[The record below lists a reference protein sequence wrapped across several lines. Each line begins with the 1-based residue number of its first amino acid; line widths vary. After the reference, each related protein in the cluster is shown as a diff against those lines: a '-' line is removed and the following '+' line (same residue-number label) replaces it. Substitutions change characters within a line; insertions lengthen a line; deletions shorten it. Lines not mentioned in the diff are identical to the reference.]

1 MILTYWLDQPV
12 WLMFVLL
19 AVLILGASAL
29 ICVVS
34 TLRATRP
41 AMLRLGTG
49 IVAPY
54 FNAVSVLLALLAG
67 FVASD
72 SWERHRQASRIVQ
85 TERAN
90 AMAVH
95 DLSLAAASDMRDIRS
110 RLAAYLDAVTAQ
122 EWPLMAET
130 GEAAPQAGTALG
142 ALLQAVADPA
152 VASGSGDSV
161 QQTLLDAVMALRNA
175 RGERLALANATD
187 DQSKWLNLLAL
198 TALTLV
204 AIGLIHLDKPAAQ
217 ATTLVL
223 FSLAVIT
230 TLGVVA
236 LHARPFDGP
245 MAVSDKP
252 LIEARAAIQ

>member
-12 WLMFVLL
+12 WLMFALL
-19 AVLILGASAL
+19 AALVLGASAL
-29 ICVVS
+29 IWLAS
-34 TLRATRP
+34 NLQATRP
-41 AMLRLGTG
+41 AMLKLGTG

-54 FNAVSVLLALLAG
+54 FTAISVLLALLAG
-67 FVASD
+67 FVAND

-90 AMAVH
+90 ATAVI
-95 DLSLAAASDMRDIRS
+95 DLSLASVSDMREIRA
-110 RLAAYLDAVTAQ
+110 RLAAYLDAVTSQ

-130 GEAAPQAGTALG
+130 GDAAPQAGIALG
-142 ALLQAVADPA
+142 ALLQAVADPK
-152 VASGSGDSV
+152 VAREAGQSV
-161 QQTLLDAVMALRNA
+161 QQTLLDTVMALRNA
-175 RGERLALANATD
+175 RGERLALANASD

-198 TALTLV
+198 AGLTLI
-204 AIGLIHLDKPAAQ
+204 AIGLIHQDKPAAE
-217 ATTLVL
+217 AATLVL

-245 MAVSDKP
+245 MAVSAKP
-252 LIEARAAIQ
+252 LVEARAAIE